1 MDGHDIASRHGGA
14 AFVAA
19 ICNTQVRMYVYS
31 LYVVKNVHLFFAFLL
46 Y

>member
-19 ICNTQVRMYVYS
+19 TCNTHAVRMCTAYT
-31 LYVVKNVHLFFAFLL
+31 
-46 Y
+46 